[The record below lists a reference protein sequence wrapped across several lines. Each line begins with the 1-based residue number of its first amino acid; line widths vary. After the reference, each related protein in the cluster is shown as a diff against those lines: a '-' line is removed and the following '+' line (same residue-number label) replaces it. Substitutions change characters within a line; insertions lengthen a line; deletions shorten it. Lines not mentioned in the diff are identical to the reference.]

1 MILVLDTSAVIAGF
15 IPGLARAEQV
25 TVSEVLEEA
34 KDLCLRLE
42 LETALISGSLRVME
56 PSRHSVERVMEK
68 VRETGDVVSPT
79 DVKLIAL
86 ALDLREKGVE
96 IVTDDYAIQ
105 NLATMFGI
113 PYRRIAMPG
122 IKEVLRWEFAC
133 RGCGRRYP
141 VDLRSCPE
149 CGSGLV
155 RRAKR

>member
-15 IPGLARAEQV
+15 VPGLAAAEQV
-25 TVSEVLEEA
+25 TISEVMEEA
-34 KDLCLRLE
+34 RDLCSRLE
-42 LETALISGSLRVME
+42 LETAIISGKLKVME
-56 PSRHSVERVMEK
+56 PSRTSVGAVLEK
-68 VRETGDVVSPT
+68 IKETGDVVSPT

-86 ALDLREKGVE
+86 ALDLKDRGAEL
-96 IVTDDYAIQ
+96 VTDDYAIQ
-105 NLATMFGI
+105 NLATIFGI

-122 IKEVLRWEFAC
+122 IKEVIRWEFAC
-133 RGCGRRYP
+133 TGCGRRYP